1 MVLNET
7 DRQIIELKFETE
19 KDIPRELID
28 VGSSFSLFPQNS
40 DQDVDFVIQQ
50 MKWGQDELIG
60 NKTVKEMLINDIDI
74 ISEKIKLNKF
84 HSEYDLTF
92 LP

>member
-1 MVLNET
+1 
-7 DRQIIELKFETE
+7 
-19 KDIPRELID
+19 
-28 VGSSFSLFPQNS
+28 
-40 DQDVDFVIQQ
+40 

-84 HSEYDLTF
+84 FYYQNLNNLGF
-92 LP
+92 